1 MKWHSISEVARV
13 VNQSRQAVYKRL
25 TRLTLE
31 EKTNL
36 GENLVKDGRL
46 MLSDEGVKRLFVL
59 TTTVNQVDTPVVR
72 TVDKVDSGVV
82 ASLRD
87 QLAAKE
93 KEVVRMD
100 DILGKILEHLESEC
114 RLRGDERQR
123 TDTILMKLT
132 NDIST
137 LQKALEYKKP
147 EVSSA
152 PAVSASRIKPRKEE
166 SPRRSAPVIFNQ
178 VEKKG
183 PVQRELSLIESLRV
197 TLNDVSGFL
206 FGCG

>member
-1 MKWHSISEVARV
+1 MKWHSISEVAKI

-46 MLSDEGVKRLFVL
+46 LLSDEGVKRLFDL
-59 TTTVNQVDTPVVR
+59 TTTVNQVDTPVVK
-72 TVDKVDSGVV
+72 TVDQVDTEVV
-82 ASLRD
+82 TSLRD

-93 KEVVRMD
+93 KEVVRLD
-100 DILGKILEHLESEC
+100 DILGKILDQLESER
-114 RLRGDERQR
+114 RLRGEERQR
-123 TDTILMKLT
+123 TDTILMKT
-132 NDIST
+132 MNDIST
-137 LQKALEYKKP
+137 LQKTLEYKKP
-147 EVSSA
+147 DMSPA
-152 PAVSASRIKPRKEE
+152 PAVSASRINPRKED
-166 SPRRSAPVIFNQ
+166 SPRRSAPAISNQ
-178 VEKKG
+178 VEKKD
-183 PVQRELSLIESLRV
+183 PIQRELSFLESLQI